1 MANTDTSFDGLLTE
15 HQRYEIEQFVD
26 DVGRIGQLLHG
37 AREMG
42 MDVPPVDFLS
52 NYRWASDHTQYPTAT
67 FAVPLEPYGAQTAY
81 VLRTSERG
89 GEAQYLTVQLKGLPW
104 GSGVSEWDNL
114 TPCETL
120 SGVDA
125 ALELTPS
132 DLPFLERL
140 RDVGGA
146 WISYLS
152 GYIAALMPD
161 LHYPSVWYPGVR
173 GEDGSLYMQADETLA
188 QRIVRPDG
196 TALYI
201 GHGLQAADDPDE
213 EYLSD
218 DDRALGA
225 RIRQL
230 QDSA

>member
-1 MANTDTSFDGLLTE
+1 MANTETSFDGLLTE
-15 HQRYEIEQFVD
+15 HQRRDLEQFAD
-26 DVGRIGQLLHG
+26 DVERIGQALHG

-52 NYRWASDHTQYPTAT
+52 NYYSASNHARYPTAT
-67 FAVPLEPYGAQTAY
+67 FVVPLEPYGAQDVY
-81 VLRTSERG
+81 VLRTSEG
-89 GEAQYLTVQLKGLPW
+89 GSEAHYLTVQLKDLPW
-104 GSGVSEWDNL
+104 GNGLGEWDNL
-114 TPCETL
+114 TPSETL
-120 SGVDA
+120 LGVDA

-140 RDVGGA
+140 GDVAGA
-146 WISYLS
+146 WVSYLS

-161 LHYPSVWYPGVR
+161 LRYPSVWYPGVR

-196 TALYI
+196 TVLHI
-201 GHGLQAADDPDE
+201 GHGLQAADDPDG
-213 EYLSD
+213 EYMSD

-225 RIRQL
+225 RIHQL
-230 QDSA
+230 RDSA